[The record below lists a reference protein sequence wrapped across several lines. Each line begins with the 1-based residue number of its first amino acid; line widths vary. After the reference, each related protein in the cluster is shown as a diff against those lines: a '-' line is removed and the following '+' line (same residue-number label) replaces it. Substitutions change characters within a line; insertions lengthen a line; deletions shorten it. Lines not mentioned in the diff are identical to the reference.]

1 MASKESNMSLKRI
14 SQLAAAFALSTG
26 SLGLAQAQEVV
37 LKLHHFLPPQAT
49 IQALVFNP
57 WCEKIGKESGGK
69 IKCQIYPAMQLGG
82 TPPQL
87 FDQARDGV
95 ADIIWTVPTYQAGR
109 FIKSE
114 VFELPFMAKSSE
126 VGSPALWEY
135 IQKNSLDEFKGVKLL
150 AAHLHDGALLH
161 FANKQVRNLE
171 ELKGEKLRGPTRIAA
186 KMLTALGATPVQMPL
201 PQVPESVSK
210 GVIDGAMV
218 PWEGVPPIKLQ
229 EITKYHL
236 DTAPGV
242 PKMSNTIF
250 VIAMNQAKY
259 DSLPPDLKKVIDAN
273 SGLEWSKQIGR
284 IFDGTT
290 EPAKKLA
297 AAAGGVFD
305 TLSAAEYARWQK
317 TTEGVEKEWIKDVGA
332 KGGNGSA
339 LLEDAKA
346 LIKKNGG

>member
-1 MASKESNMSLKRI
+1 MASKESNMSFKRI
-14 SQLAAAFALSTG
+14 SQLAAAFALSAG
-26 SLGLAQAQEVV
+26 GLGLAQAQEVV

-57 WCEKIGKESGGK
+57 WCEKVGKESGGK

-114 VFELPFMAKSSE
+114 VFELPFMARSSE

-161 FANKQVRNLE
+161 FSNKQVRNLE

-273 SGLEWSKQIGR
+273 SGLEWSKQIGK

-290 EPAKKLA
+290 EPARKLA
-297 AAAGGVFD
+297 AAAGNVFD
-305 TLSAAEYARWQK
+305 TLSPQEYARWQAA
-317 TTEGVEKEWIKDVGA
+317 TAGVEKEWIGEVGA
-332 KGGNGSA
+332 KGANGQA
-339 LLEDAKA
+339 LL
-346 LIKKNGG
+346 